1 MNDKVVRIE
10 FNIFANSDEEAEELT
25 KLIKE
30 FVNKQCMEGRKI
42 SADKLIQAIN
52 KWQNKPFIINAIN
65 NYFN

>member
-10 FNIFANSDEEAEELT
+10 FNIFANSELEAEELT
-25 KLIKE
+25 RLIKD
-30 FVNKQCMEGRKI
+30 FINKQCVEGRKI
-42 SADKLIQAIN
+42 SASKLIDAII

>member
-10 FNIFANSDEEAEELT
+10 FNILANSELEAEDLT
-25 KLIKE
+25 RLIKD
-30 FVNKQCMEGRKI
+30 FINKQCVEGRKI
-42 SADKLIQAIN
+42 SASKLIDAIN

>member
-1 MNDKVVRIE
+1 MNDKVVKIE

-25 KLIKE
+25 KLIKD

-42 SADKLIQAIN
+42 SADKLIKAIN